1 MSSSRRDRDGTPVT
15 DEVASPRVRHRR
27 HAPHEPVPIR
37 AALQAEHP
45 RTLAP
50 CPPSRPGA
58 PHAPSPWRL
67 PGRDLNRDV
76 IGREPPQSRGGSEQ
90 APGGAGRAGRSALTR
105 DVVFGFEMPRHGGL
119 WQVPRVGK
127 SSLLA
132 GLRDPRGWQNR
143 CTPSRLRTGP
153 GRDPRVGRSAGLP
166 PAGGLCLRAVAREEG
181 KRLKTCH
188 LISRYLEGH
197 LKHRHTEL

>member
-1 MSSSRRDRDGTPVT
+1 VSSSRRNRDGTPVT
-15 DEVASPRVRHRR
+15 DEVASLRVRHRR

-37 AALQAEHP
+37 TTLQAEHP

-105 DVVFGFEMPRHGGL
+105 DVVFGSKC
-119 WQVPRVGK
+119 RVMVACG
-127 SSLLA
+127 
-132 GLRDPRGWQNR
+132 R
-143 CTPSRLRTGP
+143 CLEWGSRVFSPGSVTPA
-153 GRDPRVGRSAGLP
+153 VGRIDALRRGCGQGPAETRGSDVP
-166 PAGGLCLRAVAREEG
+166 PGSRRPAAFACAPWRAKKG
-181 KRLKTCH
+181 
-188 LISRYLEGH
+188 SD
-197 LKHRHTEL
+197 